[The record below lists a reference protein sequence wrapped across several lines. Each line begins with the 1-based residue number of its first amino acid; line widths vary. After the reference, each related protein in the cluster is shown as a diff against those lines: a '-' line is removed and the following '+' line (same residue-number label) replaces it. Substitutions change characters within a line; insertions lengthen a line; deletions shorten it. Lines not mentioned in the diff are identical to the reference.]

1 MERPHASIST
11 AQASWLVAFMW
22 VAYFLNYGD
31 RQAVFSMFPV
41 LREDLGASDRVLGL
55 TGAVFLWCYGIG
67 CPLAGALADRVSKKL
82 LVIASLILWSAVTIA
97 MGFTTGGFMLLGL
110 RAAMGF
116 SESLYMPAAIALTAN
131 AHAAHRRS
139 LAIAALTTAQIFG
152 TIGGS
157 WFGGWMAERGAWR
170 EAFWWLGGVGVLY
183 AIPYMLF
190 LKSIPESTPKS
201 TDESGSM
208 LPTQPSSSNRID
220 ESSSSTRQEIPLYR
234 TPTYGFLSC
243 VFPMFV
249 FGLWMLYSWL
259 PNFLHDKFSLT
270 LVEAAF
276 HSTVYLQAMTLIGL
290 LSGGF
295 LADWLYRHTPAAR
308 LWLMTISL
316 VGCAPALYCIGA
328 GTTVNQVTLASA
340 CYGIFSG
347 FFMGNIF
354 PASFEVVT
362 LARRATAVGFLNFFG
377 ALVSGFAPWLGG
389 ELRESIG
396 IEKLLATTG
405 LIYLLGAILLVVC
418 IRFFFHHDHTRIKSA

>member
-1 MERPHASIST
+1 MERSQASIST
-11 AQASWLVAFMW
+11 TQAVLLVAFMW

-41 LREDLGASDRVLGL
+41 LRDDLGASDRVLGL

-97 MGFTTGGFMLLGL
+97 MGFTTGGLMLLGL

-170 EAFWWLGGVGVLY
+170 EAFWWLGSVGVLY

-190 LKSIPESTPKS
+190 LRSIPETTTIVTNESQRST
-201 TDESGSM
+201 TH
-208 LPTQPSSSNRID
+208 
-220 ESSSSTRQEIPLYR
+220 EIALYQ

-276 HSTVYLQAMTLIGL
+276 HSTVYLQAMTLVGL

-316 VGCAPALYCIGA
+316 IGCAPALYCIGA

-396 IEKLLATTG
+396 IEKLLAATG
-405 LIYLLGAILLVVC
+405 LIYLIGAILLVVC
-418 IRFFFHHDHTRIKSA
+418 IRFFFHHDHTRVRST